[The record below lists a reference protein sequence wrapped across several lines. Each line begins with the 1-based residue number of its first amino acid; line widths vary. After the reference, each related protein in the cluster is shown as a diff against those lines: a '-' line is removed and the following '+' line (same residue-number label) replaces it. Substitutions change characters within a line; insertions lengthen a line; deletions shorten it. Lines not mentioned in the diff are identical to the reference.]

1 MRNQFEGFEDSMQAE
16 DILRS
21 FSEEYEGKTER
32 EMWTEIL
39 SLAKAGRK
47 NGTLS
52 NDDIDAYVQMLLPML
67 TTEQQKKL
75 FTMIEKFG
83 GGPVGLDTLAVAIGE
98 DAGTLE
104 DVYEPYLLMN
114 GLIMRTPRGRVVTET
129 AYHHLGLEIPS

>member
-1 MRNQFEGFEDSMQAE
+1 MRNHFEGFEDSMQAE

-75 FTMIEKFG
+75 FKIAERLKQ
-83 GGPVGLDTLAVAIGE
+83 I
-98 DAGTLE
+98 
-104 DVYEPYLLMN
+104 
-114 GLIMRTPRGRVVTET
+114 
-129 AYHHLGLEIPS
+129 